1 MKRESGWGPAT
12 LGDIVSRS
20 TRKAKL
26 DSLPAQNVLVS
37 DDAMKVCV
45 LLLNINRVSVDIY

>member
-26 DSLPAQNVLVS
+26 VMYSKITEEYNNLEHLKCPSPLS
-37 DDAMKVCV
+37 PESS
-45 LLLNINRVSVDIY
+45 IH